1 MLDVTL
7 VYCLYT
13 HKYITHINILYCTH
27 IHTIVYAKY
36 ISIKPEKKTTSNKQ
50 NQRKGSEPSR
60 MKQQPLKRKFLQ
72 VSFMLTTFVEPQVRR
87 ILEAVRHRPWTAP
100 TLVAK
105 GIKKLQFNTRKQAW
119 LFLSSSNLE
128 YSGIGLDVP
137 TYHSNSVST
146 IAMIL
151 NHRNSRK
158 FLYLSTEELMLLNCG
173 VGEDSWESLGL
184 QGDPTSPFW
193 RRSALGFLWKE
204 WC

>member
-60 MKQQPLKRKFLQ
+60 MKQQPLKRKLLQ

-100 TLVAK
+100 TSLAK

-128 YSGIGLDVP
+128 WVNLIQM
-137 TYHSNSVST
+137 TIIST
-146 IAMIL
+146 TAG
-151 NHRNSRK
+151 RNPS
-158 FLYLSTEELMLLNCG
+158 EEM
-173 VGEDSWESLGL
+173 E
-184 QGDPTSPFW
+184 
-193 RRSALGFLWKE
+193 
-204 WC
+204 